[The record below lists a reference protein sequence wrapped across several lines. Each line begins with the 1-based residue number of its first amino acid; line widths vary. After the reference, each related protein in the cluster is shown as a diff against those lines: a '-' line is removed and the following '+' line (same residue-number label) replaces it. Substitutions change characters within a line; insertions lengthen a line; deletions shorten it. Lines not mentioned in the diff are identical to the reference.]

1 VNAVVGR
8 GGSPAVAALR
18 QQTNAWW
25 RSRSKRERQAVVV
38 VAAVIGLFI
47 VWSLFVQ
54 PAWRTV
60 REAPA
65 QLDVL
70 ETQLQQMQRVAAE
83 SRSLRNTAPVGAAQA
98 GVALKAASDRLGDKA
113 RLNLQSD
120 RAILTLTGGGISPE
134 ALRAWLTE
142 ARAGARARPIE
153 AQLQRGPN
161 GYTGTLTVSFGGT
174 S

>member
-1 VNAVVGR
+1 M
-8 GGSPAVAALR
+8 L
-18 QQTNAWW
+18 
-25 RSRSKRERQAVVV
+25 

-54 PAWRTV
+54 PAWRTA

-65 QLDVL
+65 QLDAL
-70 ETQLQQMQRVAAE
+70 EAQLQQMQRVAAE
-83 SRSLRNTAPVGAAQA
+83 SRGLRSTAPVGSAQA
-98 GVALKAASDRLGDKA
+98 GIALKAASDRLGDKA
-113 RLNLQSD
+113 RLNLQND
-120 RAILTLTGGGISPE
+120 RAILTLTGGVTPE
-134 ALRAWLTE
+134 ALRAWLSE

-161 GYTGTLTVSFGGT
+161 GYTGTLTVSFGGA

>member
-1 VNAVVGR
+1 MSAMVG
-8 GGSPAVAALR
+8 GGSPALAALR
-18 QQTNAWW
+18 RQADAWW
-25 RSRSKRERQAVVV
+25 RSRAKRERQAVVL

-54 PAWRTV
+54 PAWRTA

-65 QLDVL
+65 QLDAL
-70 ETQLQQMQRVAAE
+70 EAQLQQMQRVAAE
-83 SRSLRNTAPVGAAQA
+83 SRGLRSTAPVGSAQA
-98 GVALKAASDRLGDKA
+98 GIALKAASDRLGDKA
-113 RLNLQSD
+113 RLNLQND
-120 RAILTLTGGGISPE
+120 RAILTLTGGVTPE
-134 ALRAWLTE
+134 ALRAWLSE

-161 GYTGTLTVSFGGT
+161 GYTGTLTVSFGGA